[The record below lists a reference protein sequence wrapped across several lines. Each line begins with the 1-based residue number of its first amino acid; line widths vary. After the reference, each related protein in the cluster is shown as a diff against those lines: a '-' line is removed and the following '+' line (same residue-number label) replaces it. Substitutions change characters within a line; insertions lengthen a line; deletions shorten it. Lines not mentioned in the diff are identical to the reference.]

1 MCVRV
6 CESLILGRD
15 TVRDGEKG
23 VYGGGGREDGWWLFI
38 GLWGIRSIAGY
49 WSATNREQGMRKIG

>member
-23 VYGGGGREDGWWLFI
+23 VYVGGGQRGWVVVVY
-38 GLWGIRSIAGY
+38 RVVGY
-49 WSATNREQGMRKIG
+49 QKHSRILECH